1 MHRAA
6 VCADARV
13 GLCVLP
19 GQSVEELI
27 RAAQECLGLD
37 AVNHYNICVCGPS
50 GVGKSSFI
58 NGIRGLRAS
67 DPGAA
72 RVSTSAVV
80 VFPRRRYF
88 VQTPP
93 PSPPPPAPATP
104 ILLVTQMLHTL
115 YMVSLSVLCTGCM
128 RLLSKARRSSMS
140 RQ

>member
-1 MHRAA
+1 M
-6 VCADARV
+6 
-13 GLCVLP
+13 LP
-19 GQSVEELI
+19 DQSVEELI
-27 RAAQECLGLD
+27 REAQECLGLD

-80 VFPRRRYF
+80 VFPRRYF

-93 PSPPPPAPATP
+93 PPPPLLRHP
-104 ILLVTQMLHTL
+104 ILLVDTDVAYTIHGVVVCALYGVHAFAAQGPAQYYVQTVRLIYTNCPVPTL
-115 YMVSLSVLCTGCM
+115 SRASL
-128 RLLSKARRSSMS
+128 
-140 RQ
+140 

>member
-80 VFPRRRYF
+80 VFPRRYF

-93 PSPPPPAPATP
+93 PPPRSCDTP
-104 ILLVTQMLHTL
+104 SYWSTQMLHTL

-128 RLLSKARRSSMS
+128 RLLRKARRSTMC